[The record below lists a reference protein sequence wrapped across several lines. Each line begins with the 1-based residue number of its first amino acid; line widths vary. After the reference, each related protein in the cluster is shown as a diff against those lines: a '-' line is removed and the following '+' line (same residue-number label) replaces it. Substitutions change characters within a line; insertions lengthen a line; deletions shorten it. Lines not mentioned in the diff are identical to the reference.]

1 MLGIMIAYPWLA
13 FVTAGVLVALWLW
26 RRATSAAVAA
36 ALWIAYGA
44 YETLMHLRVLCTGEC
59 NIRVDLLL
67 FYPVLLVAT
76 LVALWRSLRRRART
90 A

>member
-13 FVTAGVLVALWLW
+13 FAAAGVLVALWLW
-26 RRATSAAVAA
+26 RRARSAAVAA
-36 ALWIAYGA
+36 TLWIAYGV

-76 LVALWRSLRRRART
+76 LVALWRTLRRLAPG
-90 A
+90 